1 MKKIKS
7 IVFNKKNSVIF
18 VLILILVIVII
29 FKIFTRRVDEYVI
42 EDHKLYQ
49 YLSGIK
55 VEYEGKIK
63 LNKTKNKITTINF
76 KDIEIN
82 LDSNPIYYKNEKKVI
97 FPENMS
103 VIKAREGTQFRI
115 NYYSILY
122 KDLDYCTVED
132 GNIKSKLYDT
142 VLYDGKDL
150 YFFTSNVTVSYKD
163 EDYELEPLSY
173 IIVDTFNHTVEIY
186 NSKADDYKTFE
197 NAEEEVIIKGNNYK
211 LNATYD
217 ILYYYD
223 NSIILVKDIAKL
235 KHLSQ

>member
-63 LNKTKNKITTINF
+63 LNKTKNK
-76 KDIEIN
+76 
-82 LDSNPIYYKNEKKVI
+82 IYYKNEKKVI

-223 NSIILVKDIAKL
+223 NSIIIYPSKKRGDVLYE
-235 KHLSQ
+235 